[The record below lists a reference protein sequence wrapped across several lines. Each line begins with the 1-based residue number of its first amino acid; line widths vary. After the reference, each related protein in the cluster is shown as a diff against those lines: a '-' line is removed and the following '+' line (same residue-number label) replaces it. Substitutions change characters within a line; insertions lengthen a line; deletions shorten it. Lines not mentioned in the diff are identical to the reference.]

1 MPLLSFPFFDMIG
14 EERSLMRKF
23 FMITSLVIL
32 LVSGAV
38 TAPLRFAIIGDRAGG
53 VDQEAF
59 DTVIDDIVRMR
70 PDFVLTVG
78 DISDNA
84 LDEEWDKALNSLS
97 RLAVPVYY
105 VPGNNDIIDDT
116 TRDLFTQKTGFP
128 PFYSFDK
135 GPVHFI
141 VLDNSCVEKAGDMG
155 EEQLSWLEK
164 DLKKTRKTKTTLVF
178 MHKPFWA
185 DGIARQ
191 KEDPLHT
198 LFVKYGVDAV
208 FTGHWHQYAHNVFDA
223 VDYYLVGSS
232 GGRFPFEN
240 ESLGMFYQFL
250 WCTVDAEGFH
260 TALLKAGSTF
270 PEDLMTIQEE
280 QAVFAL
286 TDGSKAVF
294 TDRTRGEIVFPAA
307 AGEEAEFP
315 LTLHAVGNWDLALPG
330 TVTVLPGRET
340 RVPFSLVQKGEFF
353 PHPSLS
359 ADYPLGRGKSV
370 PLSLTVSP
378 PRILHAGKGTTPP
391 LLDGKLDDEAWD
403 KAQPVS
409 AFCDLS
415 GRPVNDLRMSVRFYR
430 TDEALFIGA
439 RIPRNGAVT
448 SRLTERDSAVYQED
462 AVGFL
467 FSADSRHVFQLY
479 INSLGTLWDTRFDLK
494 AGSGDTDWNGEWTAA
509 VAQDNDSWV
518 LEARIPY
525 TLLET
530 DGTAPILCNVRR
542 RGERGENALLTPA
555 WNLAPQGY
563 GRIDP

>member
-1 MPLLSFPFFDMIG
+1 
-14 EERSLMRKF
+14 MRKF

-59 DTVIDDIVRMR
+59 DTVIDDIIRLR

-84 LDEEWDKALNSLS
+84 LEEEWAQALNSLS
-97 RLAVPVYY
+97 RLSVPVYY

-141 VLDNSCVEKAGDMG
+141 VLDNSCVEKADDMG

-164 DLKKTRKTKTTLVF
+164 DLKKKRKAETTLVF

-232 GGRFPFEN
+232 GGSFPFEN

-250 WCTVDAEGFH
+250 WCTADAEGFH
-260 TALLKAGSTF
+260 TALLKAGSTY

-286 TDGSKAVF
+286 TDGSKALF

-307 AGEEAEFP
+307 AGEDAEVP
-315 LTLHAVGNWDLALPG
+315 LTLHTVDNWDLALPG
-330 TVTVLPGRET
+330 SVTVLPGRET
-340 RVPFSLVQKGEFF
+340 HVPFSLVQKGDFF
-353 PHPSLS
+353 PHPSLTV
-359 ADYPLGRGKSV
+359 DYPLGHYR
-370 PLSLTVSP
+370 
-378 PRILHAGKGTTPP
+378 
-391 LLDGKLDDEAWD
+391 
-403 KAQPVS
+403 
-409 AFCDLS
+409 S
-415 GRPVNDLRMSVRFYR
+415 G
-430 TDEALFIGA
+430 
-439 RIPRNGAVT
+439 
-448 SRLTERDSAVYQED
+448 
-462 AVGFL
+462 
-467 FSADSRHVFQLY
+467 
-479 INSLGTLWDTRFDLK
+479 
-494 AGSGDTDWNGEWTAA
+494 
-509 VAQDNDSWV
+509 
-518 LEARIPY
+518 
-525 TLLET
+525 
-530 DGTAPILCNVRR
+530 
-542 RGERGENALLTPA
+542 
-555 WNLAPQGY
+555 
-563 GRIDP
+563 